1 MSETKTVVRY
11 DNNYLQQ
18 YCKENGIELL
28 KDYSKEKVNIYTI
41 IEGKCVNCDNNFSK
55 GMKPLCI
62 NGGVCKKCG
71 IKMRMEKIK
80 CKNKDLYGVEYALQS
95 STIKDKIKI
104 QNLEKYGVENQF
116 QLEETKNKIKKT
128 NLEKY
133 GVEHPLQNT
142 SIKTKIKTTC
152 LEKYG
157 VENPN
162 QNAEI
167 RQKTIKTCLE
177 KYGVE
182 CPLQSQDV
190 KDKIKDACLEK
201 YGVEHPSQTEENK
214 IKHKKTCLE
223 KYGVECPL
231 QSQDVKDK
239 IKQTNLE
246 KYGVENP
253 SQSENIKNKKEIKCL
268 YSLGVKNPFQSEEV
282 KDKIKQTNLEKY
294 GVEYAQ
300 QNSEVAEKS
309 SKNAYKSKDYIFPSG
324 RIERIQGYEHYMLS
338 ELLQQENILED
349 DILVSRKEVPSVW
362 YEDAN
367 GTKRRYFV
375 DCFIKSQ
382 NRCIET
388 KSTWTAEKKKDCI
401 FLKQQ
406 ALKDAGYK
414 CEIWVYNS
422 KGEKVEC
429 YK

>member
-1 MSETKTVVRY
+1 MSETKSVVRY
-11 DNNYLQQ
+11 DYNYLQQ

-28 KDYSKEKVNIYTI
+28 KDYSKEKINIYTI
-41 IEGKCVNCDNNFSK
+41 IEGKCVNCENNFSK

-80 CKNKDLYGVEYALQS
+80 CKNKELYGVEYALQS
-95 STIKDKIKI
+95 STIKDKIKA

-133 GVEHPLQNT
+133 GFEHPLQNT
-142 SIKTKIKTTC
+142 SIKDKIKT
-152 LEKYG
+152 
-157 VENPN
+157 
-162 QNAEI
+162 
-167 RQKTIKTCLE
+167 TCLE

-182 CPLQSQDV
+182 CPLQSQDI
-190 KDKIKDACLEK
+190 KDKIKQTNLEK

-214 IKHKKTCLE
+214 VKHKKTCLE
-223 KYGVECPL
+223 KYGVEC
-231 QSQDVKDK
+231 
-239 IKQTNLE
+239 
-246 KYGVENP
+246 
-253 SQSENIKNKKEIKCL
+253 
-268 YSLGVKNPFQSEEV
+268 SLQSEEV

-294 GVEYAQ
+294 GVENAQ
-300 QNSEVAEKS
+300 QNAEVAEKS
-309 SKNAYKSKDYIFPSG
+309 AKNAYKSKEYIFPSG
-324 RIERIQGYEHYMLS
+324 RIERIQGYENYMLN
-338 ELLQQENILED
+338 ELLQKENILENE
-349 DILVSRKEVPSVW
+349 IIVNRKDVPTIW
-362 YEDAN
+362 YEDTN
-367 GTKRRYFV
+367 GKKHRYFV

-382 NRCIET
+382 NRCIEA
-388 KSTWTAEKKKDCI
+388 KSTWTAQKKKDNI

-406 ALKDAGYK
+406 ALKNAGYE